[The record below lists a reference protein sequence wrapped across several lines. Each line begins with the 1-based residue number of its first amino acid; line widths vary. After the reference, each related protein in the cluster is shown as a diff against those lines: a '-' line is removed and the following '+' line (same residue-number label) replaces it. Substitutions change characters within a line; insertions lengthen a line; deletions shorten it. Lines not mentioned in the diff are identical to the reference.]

1 MLAPYNIEPILSF
14 LINNHVFFN
23 IATSSGE
30 LNHGNKNMFP
40 LTLRYFD
47 LKDGVSNRLLDFY
60 EDFNETAEII
70 KQTSVDI
77 LFKYK
82 LDLAHLSAFSLDSA
96 NVSFGKFHSVYK
108 LLNKENE
115 KILRIQCPAPHV
127 YNIAKKGC
135 DLLTWDIE
143 TFIMKVFG
151 HFSVPQNVQKHL
163 VKFLNL

>member
-1 MLAPYNIEPILSF
+1 MITDVLAPYNIELILSF

-23 IATSSGE
+23 ISTSSNE
-30 LNHGNKNMFP
+30 LNHSNKNMFP

-70 KQTSVDI
+70 KQTIVDI
-77 LFKYK
+77 LSKYK

-108 LLNKENE
+108 LLGKENE
-115 KILRIQCPAPHV
+115 KILRVQCPAPHV
-127 YNIAKKGC
+127 YNIAKRGC

-151 HFSVPQNVQKHL
+151 QFPQNVQKH
-163 VKFLNL
+163 